1 MNNKYDIWGTKVW
14 TGKITVLII
23 LLLATGFCV
32 ALGIHLRNETGRNI
46 YRYLNWDI
54 FLGWVPIGL
63 ALLIDGVMKLRR
75 SWIRNVLVLGT
86 GIVWLLFYPNS
97 VYLVTDTLHPFVHY
111 EAPAGQRFLFQLEF
125 WYHLFLFFVAAIL
138 GLGLGTYSLSSIQ
151 QLVREHY
158 GVVRSWIFA
167 HIVLILSS
175 IGIYIGRFIRWNSW
189 NAITHPQLIWKDVI
203 DIVTDPVQLHFMF
216 VFTGMI
222 WFISLVGYFMMRGG
236 MFMTRRG

>member
-1 MNNKYDIWGTKVW
+1 MNQNYNIWGTKVW
-14 TGKITVLII
+14 TGKLVMLITLLI
-23 LLLATGFCV
+23 ATGFCV
-32 ALGIHLRNETGRNI
+32 ALGIHLRDYTGRDI

-63 ALLIDGVMKLRR
+63 ALCIDVFVKLRK
-75 SWIRNVLVLGT
+75 SWIKNILVIGA

-97 VYLVTDTLHPFVHY
+97 VYLVTDTLHPFVHF
-111 EAPAGQRFLFQLEF
+111 EVPSGQRFLFHLEF

-151 QLVREHY
+151 QLVSERY

-189 NAITHPQLIWKDVI
+189 NAITHPKLIWKDVI

-216 VFTGMI
+216 VFTAMI
-222 WFISLVGYFMMRGG
+222 WVISLIGYFMMRGG